1 MYSFHQYKKFSS
13 ERQIELLNRD
23 GVPLDLA
30 CATRSDEVV
39 LFAYNDFYVELGVAT
54 QSDEIVFIRCFRSV
68 KKLEPYL
75 RQIDIDEITALLMP
89 GGES

>member
-1 MYSFHQYKKFSS
+1 MYSFHQYKKFCS
-13 ERQIELLNRD
+13 ERQIALLNRD

-30 CATRSDEVV
+30 CTSQSDEVV

-54 QSDEIVFIRCFRSV
+54 HSDEIVFIRCFRSV

-89 GGES
+89 GSES